1 MNMFEILTRTYLVAA
16 RLPAPEAERME
27 SLCNTIGVTDRG
39 EAVSLTTL
47 LARAS
52 VSLAVLVRRI
62 AAGAGALARA
72 RGSASSAVA
81 RAPCR

>member
-1 MNMFEILTRTYLVAA
+1 MNMFDTLTRTYVVAA
-16 RLPAPEAERME
+16 RLPTPEPERIE
-27 SLCNTIGVTDRG
+27 SLCNTIGVTDRD

-52 VSLAVLVRRI
+52 VSLAMLVRRI

-72 RGSASSAVA
+72 KGSAANALA